1 MIEYMFYSTIALS
14 YIELDKDT
22 LTEPD
27 EVYVTLDSSIDV
39 EKSSFWYQGEEIRP
53 QNGKIFF
60 HVYEEDESIFRYIL
74 KDCAGN
80 VLEDSSKTIMLDSID
95 PEIEVKVNDHSIED
109 TLYLIDKTSLTI
121 TCTDTHLENFDV
133 YVDDVLME
141 ENDQIEVEPGT
152 RQIKIVAY
160 DSFGHETIRLID
172 VKTIVAP
179 VIDVDEDYDAYILDP
194 SIYFDFNEVIK
205 DPFSLIMYVDGI
217 KTQEFD
223 CIGLEKLEIKL
234 DKTGDFLFQIVLPQ
248 ALYLNFQIEDHDQ
261 YLIHFSND
269 ELYLN
274 MIPDA
279 YQTNGTVFVNMNWNP
294 RYVKNTYLEIWNG
307 RYWVRRDIIDQIVF
321 AAIPGQSIQYYA
333 RAYVE
338 DMFSRKVEKKVSVL
352 IDCQP
357 PEISLQGNGQI
368 LKENELNILEK
379 DTVIEYLSSEK
390 TNVIMNFKINDQE
403 MQNITLNQAFS
414 QLKKDDVLYVDIL
427 AKDEVGNLS
436 SKTYLIKKEP
446 IVLTNPI
453 ITTSYEISS
462 FDLFSQDIAHI
473 DHIWKVDESNNL
485 IQHETVKKIN
495 DMTKP
500 IIRFIRKN
508 NNTIRI
514 ILMKGAEY
522 SNDRFQKIMI
532 NDKPIDLSLLKKD
545 KFGNYYYDH
554 VSHASHC
561 TIKAIA
567 IDTSGNKSSL
577 QEEFTFT
584 LYQWFIP
591 ACLITFVTLLSLI
604 VHRIR
609 KRIHG

>member
-194 SIYFDFNEVIK
+194 SIHFDFNEVIK

-338 DMFSRKVEKKVSVL
+338 DMFSRKVEKEVSVL

-379 DTVIEYLSSEK
+379 DTVIEYMSSEN

-567 IDTSGNKSSL
+567 IDASGNKSSL

>member
-1 MIEYMFYSTIALS
+1 M
-14 YIELDKDT
+14 
-22 LTEPD
+22 
-27 EVYVTLDSSIDV
+27 
-39 EKSSFWYQGEEIRP
+39 
-53 QNGKIFF
+53 
-60 HVYEEDESIFRYIL
+60 EED
-74 KDCAGN
+74 
-80 VLEDSSKTIMLDSID
+80 
-95 PEIEVKVNDHSIED
+95 
-109 TLYLIDKTSLTI
+109 
-121 TCTDTHLENFDV
+121 
-133 YVDDVLME
+133 
-141 ENDQIEVEPGT
+141 DQFEVEPGA
-152 RQIKIVAY
+152 RQIKIVAS

-172 VKTIVAP
+172 VKRINVP
-179 VIDVDEDYDAYILDP
+179 VIDVNQDYDAYTLDP
-194 SIYFDFNEVIK
+194 SFHFDFNEVIK
-205 DPFSLIMYVDGI
+205 ESFSLIMYVDGI
-217 KTQEFD
+217 KTREFD
-223 CIGLEKLEIKL
+223 CKDLEELEIKL
-234 DKTGDFLFQIVLPQ
+234 DKTGDYLFQLVLPQ

-274 MIPDA
+274 MIPDT
-279 YQTNGTVFVNMNWNP
+279 YQTNETVFVNMNWNP

-307 RYWVRRDIIDQIVF
+307 RHWIRRDIIDQIVF

-338 DMFSRKVEKKVSVL
+338 DMFSRKVEKEVSVL
-352 IDCQP
+352 VDCQP

-379 DTVIEYLSSEK
+379 DTIIEYLSSEK
-390 TNVIMNFKINDQE
+390 TKVTMKFKINDQE

-453 ITTSYEISS
+453 ITTSYETSS
-462 FDLFSQDIAHI
+462 FDPFNQDIAHI

-500 IIRFIRKN
+500 TIRFIRKN
-508 NNTIRI
+508 DNTIRI

-532 NDKPIDLSLLKKD
+532 DDKPIDLSLLKKD

-554 VSHASHC
+554 VSHTSHC

-567 IDTSGNKSSL
+567 TDASGNKTSL
-577 QEEFTFT
+577 QEEFTFS
-584 LYQWFIP
+584 LYQWLIP

-604 VHRIR
+604 VYQIR

>member
-1 MIEYMFYSTIALS
+1 MFYSTIALS

-27 EVYVTLDSSIDV
+27 DVYVTLDSSIDI

-74 KDCAGN
+74 KDSNGN
-80 VLEDSSKTIMLDSID
+80 VLEDSSKTIMLDSIN
-95 PEIEVKVNDHSIED
+95 PEIEVKVNEHLIED
-109 TLYLIDKTSLTI
+109 TLYLVDKTPLSI

-141 ENDQIEVEPGT
+141 EDDQFEVEPGA
-152 RQIKIVAY
+152 RQIKIVAS

-172 VKTIVAP
+172 VKRINVP
-179 VIDVDEDYDAYILDP
+179 VIDVNQDYDAYTLDP
-194 SIYFDFNEVIK
+194 SFHFDFNEVIK
-205 DPFSLIMYVDGI
+205 ESFSLIMYVDGI
-217 KTQEFD
+217 KTREFD
-223 CIGLEKLEIKL
+223 CKDLEELEIKL
-234 DKTGDFLFQIVLPQ
+234 DKTGDYLFQLVLPQ

-274 MIPDA
+274 MIPDT
-279 YQTNGTVFVNMNWNP
+279 YQTNETVFVNMNWNP

-307 RYWVRRDIIDQIVF
+307 RYWIRRDIIDQIVF

-338 DMFSRKVEKKVSVL
+338 DMFSRKVEKEVSVL
-352 IDCQP
+352 VDCQP
-357 PEISLQGNGQI
+357 PEFSLQGNGQI

-379 DTVIEYLSSEK
+379 DTIIEYLSSEK
-390 TNVIMNFKINDQE
+390 TKVTMKFKINDQE

-414 QLKKDDVLYVDIL
+414 QLKKDDVLYVDIF

-453 ITTSYEISS
+453 ITTSYETSS
-462 FDLFSQDIAHI
+462 FDPFNQDIAHI

-500 IIRFIRKN
+500 TIRFIRKN
-508 NNTIRI
+508 DNTIRI

-532 NDKPIDLSLLKKD
+532 DDKPIDLSLLKKD

-554 VSHASHC
+554 VFHTSHC

-567 IDTSGNKSSL
+567 TDASGNKTSL
-577 QEEFTFT
+577 QEEFTFS
-584 LYQWFIP
+584 LYQWLIP

-604 VHRIR
+604 VYQIR

>member
-27 EVYVTLDSSIDV
+27 DVYVTLDSSIDI
-39 EKSSFWYQGEEIRP
+39 EKSSFWYQGEEILP

-74 KDCAGN
+74 KDSNGN
-80 VLEDSSKTIMLDSID
+80 VLEDSSKTITLDSIN
-95 PEIEVKVNDHSIED
+95 PEIEVKVNDHLIED
-109 TLYLIDKTSLTI
+109 TLYLVDKTPLSI

-141 ENDQIEVEPGT
+141 EDDQFEVEPGA
-152 RQIKIVAY
+152 RQIKIVAS

-172 VKTIVAP
+172 VKRINVP
-179 VIDVDEDYDAYILDP
+179 VIDVNQDYDAYTLDP
-194 SIYFDFNEVIK
+194 SFHFDFNEVIK
-205 DPFSLIMYVDGI
+205 ESFSLIMYVDGI
-217 KTQEFD
+217 KTREFD
-223 CIGLEKLEIKL
+223 CKDLEELEIKL
-234 DKTGDFLFQIVLPQ
+234 DKTGDYLFQLVLPQ

-274 MIPDA
+274 MIPDT
-279 YQTNGTVFVNMNWNP
+279 YQTNETVFVNMNWNP

-307 RYWVRRDIIDQIVF
+307 RYWIRRDIIDQIVF

-338 DMFSRKVEKKVSVL
+338 DMFSRRVEKEVSVL
-352 IDCQP
+352 VDCQP

-379 DTVIEYLSSEK
+379 DTIIEYLSSEK
-390 TNVIMNFKINDQE
+390 TKVTMNFKINDQE

-453 ITTSYEISS
+453 ITTSYETSS
-462 FDLFSQDIAHI
+462 FDPFNQDIAHI

-500 IIRFIRKN
+500 TIRFIRKN
-508 NNTIRI
+508 DNTIRI

-532 NDKPIDLSLLKKD
+532 DDKPIDLSLLKKD

-554 VSHASHC
+554 VSHTSHC

-567 IDTSGNKSSL
+567 TDASGNKTSL
-577 QEEFTFT
+577 QEEFTFS
-584 LYQWFIP
+584 LYQWLIP

-604 VHRIR
+604 VYQIR